1 MQKARAGQSV
11 DDETLAKYTAA
22 KGFLVAEAIGAILMV
37 YSFTH
42 LYVFGLRPQA
52 NIPVAIGVAV
62 GILLLGGIMFWRSRT
77 VYLDLEFPVHRR
89 WEVLATLLAGAA
101 IVFWGLFL
109 LAAWLASKGVEL
121 L

>member
-1 MQKARAGQSV
+1 MQKARAGMSV

-22 KGFLVAEAIGAILMV
+22 KGFLVAEWLGALMMV

-42 LYVFGLRPQA
+42 LYVVGLRPGA
-52 NIPVAIGVAV
+52 SVPLAMTVAGVLLVV
-62 GILLLGGIMFWRSRT
+62 GAIVFWRSRQ
-77 VYLDLEFPVHRR
+77 VYLDLEFPVHQR
-89 WEVLATLLAGAA
+89 WEVVATLFAGAA

-109 LAAWLASKGVEL
+109 LAMWLASRGVEL